1 MGLSSA
7 AAAAAAVPLGDC
19 GSGKPAESFTNRD
32 GEALGDEVVEA
43 ETDPLKKKIKKRK
56 RPTAG
61 VETGSVGLKYHGG
74 FKLWRSSLGAG
85 PKKIRNVRRLKRV
98 GFVR

>member
-32 GEALGDEVVEA
+32 GEASGDEVVEA
-43 ETDPLKKKIKKRK
+43 ETDPLKKKKKEKKKTHRWGGD
-56 RPTAG
+56 G
-61 VETGSVGLKYHGG
+61 VGGVNISRRVQTLEVLSWRGPQKKSETSGD
-74 FKLWRSSLGAG
+74 
-85 PKKIRNVRRLKRV
+85 
-98 GFVR
+98 